1 MTARTRIGSLAL
13 LTAALVL
20 GACGGS
26 GTGTPAPSQ
35 AANPT
40 TSPATQAAAA
50 TDDAGASFPQPSI
63 HSDVNLEKLIPGSIG
78 GEATTTLSMSGV
90 DFVGSG
96 ADTQLLPVLDALNK
110 QPSDLSVAFGGN
122 SMVQIIAFQVHGVPG
137 DQILAAFYNVS
148 KTTLNA
154 TITDTT
160 IAGKAAKK
168 ITPND
173 TTQAASYIYVKNDVV
188 FSVAGAIGAITDA
201 QLTEVFQ
208 KLP

>member
-1 MTARTRIGSLAL
+1 LA
-13 LTAALVL
+13 
-20 GACGGS
+20 
-26 GTGTPAPSQ
+26 P
-35 AANPT
+35 
-40 TSPATQAAAA
+40 AA

-63 HSDVNLEKLIPGSIG
+63 HSDVNLEKLIPSSIG
-78 GEATTTLSMSGV
+78 GEAITTLSMSGD

-96 ADTQLLPVLDALNK
+96 ADSELGPVLDALNK

-137 DQILAAFYNVS
+137 DQILTAFYNVS

-173 TTQAASYIYVKNDVV
+173 TTQSPSYIYVKNDVV
-188 FSVAGAIGAITDA
+188 FSIAGAIGAITDA

>member
-1 MTARTRIGSLAL
+1 MTARTSIGALAL
-13 LTAALVL
+13 LTAALGL
-20 GACGGS
+20 AACGGTNP
-26 GTGTPAPSQ
+26 GTQIPTQAPL
-35 AANPT
+35 AT
-40 TSPATQAAAA
+40 TTPATQAPAA
-50 TDDAGASFPQPSI
+50 TAEPDASFPQPSI

-78 GEATTTLSMSGV
+78 GEATTTLSMSGD

-96 ADTQLLPVLDALNK
+96 ADSQLGPVLDALNK
-110 QPSDLSVAFGGN
+110 QPADLSVAFGGN

-173 TTQAASYIYVKNDVV
+173 TTQSASYIYVKNDVV
-188 FSVAGAIGAITDA
+188 FSVAGAVGAITDA